1 MPYEQAARS
10 IIFIIDNAMACLA
23 QNSAKKRE
31 LIFLNVQRVNKSVQ
45 FTFESYLPLTCDK
58 CTLNHEYQL
67 LITQY
72 GGKVSE

>member
-1 MPYEQAARS
+1 MFIMDIGQCNGLLGTKFSKKQELKFLS
-10 IIFIIDNAMACLA
+10 I
-23 QNSAKKRE
+23 
-31 LIFLNVQRVNKSVQ
+31 QRVNKSVQ
-45 FTFESYLPLTCDK
+45 FTFESYLPLTCVK